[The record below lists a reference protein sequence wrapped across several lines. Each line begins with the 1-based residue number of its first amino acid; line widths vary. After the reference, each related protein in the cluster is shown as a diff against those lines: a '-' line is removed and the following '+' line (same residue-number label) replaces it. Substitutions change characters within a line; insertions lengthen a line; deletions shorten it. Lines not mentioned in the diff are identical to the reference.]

1 MFKNIKHK
9 LKPNND
15 QMSIIGKNIR
25 QLRQKNG
32 WSQGEVAKKLKISIP
47 AFSKIETGITDIN
60 ISRLDQIAKLFD
72 VSTLQIISKDINNVH
87 TGSFTEVNALREKL
101 SFQEDEII
109 KLQKKVIDLYEE
121 IRSIAKK
128 PFS

>member
-1 MFKNIKHK
+1 MFKKNKQT
-9 LKPNND
+9 LNQNTD
-15 QMSIIGKNIR
+15 QMNTIGKNIR

-72 VSTLQIISKDINNVH
+72 VSTLQIISKDPQNL
-87 TGSFTEVNALREKL
+87 TAGSFTEVNLLREKIA
-101 SFQEDEII
+101 FQEDEII
-109 KLQKKVIDLYEE
+109 SLQKRVIDLYEE
-121 IRSIAKK
+121 IRNFTKK
-128 PFS
+128 SFS